1 MGFWGISPWSLSYV
15 VWNATYFLQS
25 KVVMSHF
32 AGSGSQVQRKEWIQK
47 ADVGEHKRI
56 VLSINQ
62 AQEAAVTL
70 CCSGLAI

>member
-1 MGFWGISPWSLSYV
+1 MKFELCSFEMQLTFFRV
-15 VWNATYFLQS
+15 

-47 ADVGEHKRI
+47 ADVSEHKRI

-62 AQEAAVTL
+62 A
-70 CCSGLAI
+70 